1 VVGGIGGYIP
11 LYILELN
18 KIKIDRYIRV
28 NHLYILNIMA
38 SIYGRNN
45 QQERGLS
52 VNQDKILPKLTSEQR
67 KTMTEEEKKAYNA
80 KRLKQYR
87 TEYINM
93 YSKEVVAKGRAEKRQ
108 EKKDALVFYQQFKA
122 QQAQIAV

>member
-1 VVGGIGGYIP
+1 MS
-11 LYILELN
+11 N
-18 KIKIDRYIRV
+18 
-28 NHLYILNIMA
+28 
-38 SIYGRNN
+38 IYGRNN

-52 VNQDKILPKLTSEQR
+52 VNQDKIRPKLTSEQR
-67 KTMTEEEKKAYNA
+67 KTMSEQEKKAYNA
-80 KRLKQYR
+80 ERLKEYR

-108 EKKDALVFYQQFKA
+108 EKKDALVFYQQYKA